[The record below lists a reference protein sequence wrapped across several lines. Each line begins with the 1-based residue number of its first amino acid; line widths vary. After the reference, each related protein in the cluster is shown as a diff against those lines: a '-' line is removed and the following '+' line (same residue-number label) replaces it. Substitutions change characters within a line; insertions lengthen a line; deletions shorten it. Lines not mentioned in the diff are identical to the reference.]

1 MKMRLILLTAVAAV
15 AFAQGPG
22 MGRWMMG
29 APGEDGAGRP
39 TPTYDSVKAYLN
51 LTDAQITSLEAIQ
64 TQARTANQQARA
76 DLRTKEQAL
85 QTLLKQTSPDPTALG
100 NAMLAVQAARASLQQ
115 SDSALV
121 TQAVAVLTAD
131 QKTKLQTLA
140 AAQALDPQIHEATM
154 LFLLAR
160 PTPPAGAVGPMG
172 MGARMMGMGR
182 MRRDR

>member
-1 MKMRLILLTAVAAV
+1 MKMRLVLLSAVAAV

-22 MGRWMMG
+22 FGRRAMGD
-29 APGEDGAGRP
+29 PGAGMAA
-39 TPTYDSVKAYLN
+39 PTYDNVKAYLN
-51 LTDAQITSLEAIQ
+51 LTDAQITSLEAIH

-85 QTLLKQTSPDPTALG
+85 QTLLKQTNPDPTALG
-100 NAMLAVQAARASLQQ
+100 NAMLAVQTARASLRQ

-140 AAQALDPQIHEATM
+140 AAQALDPQIREATM

-160 PTPPAGAVGPMG
+160 PEPPAGGVGPMG
-172 MGARMMGMGR
+172 MRPRMMGMGR
-182 MRRDR
+182 MGANR